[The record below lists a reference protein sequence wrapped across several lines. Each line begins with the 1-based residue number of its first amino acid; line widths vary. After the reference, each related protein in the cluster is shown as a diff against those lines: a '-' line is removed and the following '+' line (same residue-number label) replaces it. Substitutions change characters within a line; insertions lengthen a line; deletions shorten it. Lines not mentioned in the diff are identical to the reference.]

1 MELVEALWLRLREL
15 LCNYS
20 GISVASALRVSISAK
35 RQNLWNGFVSWITS
49 GARHLIDLHKEY
61 CAANP
66 TEDIDLDA
74 YLALVEKSPHPEN
87 EPTEAPPTTEGD
99 RDEYADETL
108 DDKLIAYGARTESS
122 RRKDLMIDALL
133 EAIAKLRWILL
144 ILLKVWK

>member
-1 MELVEALWLRLREL
+1 MIFDFRLNGKTYEMDL
-15 LCNYS
+15 S
-20 GISVASALRVSISAK
+20 PELRVAI
-35 RQNLWNGFVSWITS
+35 
-49 GARHLIDLHKEY
+49 ARHLIDLHKEY

-66 TEDIDLDA
+66 TEDIDLNA

-87 EPTEAPPTTEGD
+87 EPTESPPTTEGD

-133 EAIAKLRWILL
+133 EAIAKLR
-144 ILLKVWK
+144 